1 MLAFNLTADRDYEPE
16 ILEETEETIVRRDCN
31 GAVLRQH
38 KLHDS
43 TPEHIDFM
51 VKERSAWEEHIKP
64 KLTPDPRRINFENYR
79 EQKRRAEESNR
90 FFAWCG
96 VNVFESM
103 HPVCGHEYML
113 IGMAMDPDWVRDM
126 VNTYARLTVE
136 LQEILFEKEGYP
148 DGIWFY
154 EDMGFKQRP
163 FMSPAMYKEI
173 IQPGHKLTS
182 WILPTAKPASHS
194 TFLWICGALVP
205 GLLEAAWT
213 ACR

>member
-1 MLAFNLTADRDYEPE
+1 MDTGDVSFSDHFGFDMDLCGPFNLTADLDYEPE
-16 ILEETEETIVRRDCN
+16 ILEETEETIVRRDGN

-51 VKERSAWEEHIKP
+51 VKERRAWEEHIKP

-136 LQEILFEKEGYP
+136 LRRYCLKKKGTLMES
-148 DGIWFY
+148 GIMKIWGSSSGPSCHRLCTRRSFSR
-154 EDMGFKQRP
+154 GISLP
-163 FMSPAMYKEI
+163 
-173 IQPGHKLTS
+173 
-182 WILPTAKPASHS
+182 WILPTAKTCQS
-194 TFLWICGALVP
+194 
-205 GLLEAAWT
+205 
-213 ACR
+213 